1 MAFSFGQSVQ
11 FRAND
16 RRRGSY
22 ISRQNDPA
30 YNREVQY
37 THSDLTVRKF
47 SDANALEIVRMLCK
61 EKNLQIPDHVVCTWY
76 DKTINLNTAELNSLV
91 EIAMDHA
98 VPLPKPQ
105 IKTE

>member
-37 THSDLTVRKF
+37 THNECTEEKYTHAQIV
-47 SDANALEIVRMLCK
+47 EVVRMLCK
-61 EKNLQIPDHVVCTWY
+61 DQGLNIPNTNNGEFLGVCTLPVF
-76 DKTINLNTAELNSLV
+76 NNRV
-91 EIAMDHA
+91 EVYMALA
-98 VPLPKPQ
+98 TPLPKAQ
-105 IKTE
+105 VSKQE